1 MGKILIV
8 GGAGYIGSHM
18 SHYLNDLNKEILILD
33 DLSYGHHEAVSS
45 LPFIKGCVGDAHCL
59 DEIFIQ
65 HDIEAVMHFA
75 SFIQVGESV
84 ENPTIYYDNNV
95 AKTITL
101 LNKMV
106 EYKVKYFIFSSTA
119 ATFGLPQY
127 TPIDE
132 NHPQMPI
139 NPYGRSKF
147 LVEQLLQ
154 DYAQAYDFRYGILR
168 YFNAAGASTHHKIG
182 ECHSP
187 ETHLIPLVLQAASG
201 RRKDIKLFGDDY
213 DTEDG
218 SCIRDYIHIEDLSDA
233 HYKLLNYMISNG
245 TETSFNLGT
254 GEGLSVLDIIKKA
267 EEITKTPITTTREA
281 RRAGDPPI
289 LIADG
294 SKARELLGWTPQKSD
309 ITTIIQG
316 AWDWEQRLLNA
327 SPFDC

>member
-18 SHYLNDLNKEILILD
+18 SHYLNDLNKDILILD

-45 LPFIKGCVGDAHCL
+45 LPFIKGCVGDPHCL
-59 DEIFIQ
+59 DKIFTQ
-65 HDIEAVMHFA
+65 HNIEAVMHFA

-84 ENPTIYYDNNV
+84 ENPAIYYDNNV

-132 NHPQMPI
+132 NHPQIPI

-147 LVEQLLQ
+147 LIEQLLQ
-154 DYAQAYDFRYGILR
+154 DYAQSYDFRYGILR
-168 YFNAAGASTHHKIG
+168 YFNAAGASTHHTIG

-213 DTEDG
+213 DTKDG

-233 HYKLLNYMISNG
+233 HYKLLNYMRNNG

-254 GEGLSVLDIIKKA
+254 GEGFSVLDIIKKA
-267 EEITKTPITTTREA
+267 EEITKNSIITTHET

-316 AWDWEQRLLNA
+316 AWDWEKRLLNA
-327 SPFDC
+327 TPFDC